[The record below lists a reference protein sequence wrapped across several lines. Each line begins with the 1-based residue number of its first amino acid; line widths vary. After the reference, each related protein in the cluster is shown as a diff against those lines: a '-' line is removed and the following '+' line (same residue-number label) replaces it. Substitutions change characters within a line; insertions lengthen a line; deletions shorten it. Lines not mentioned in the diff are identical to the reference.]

1 MSAPAGDQGAG
12 VTHPEQ
18 NSGPTGQHQT
28 FSGHGPVHQGR
39 WESICYHGYP
49 HQGRGWAVE
58 PEKSIF
64 LWLLIWHSVLPQMF
78 WVFDLPVPTLD
89 GISGPNCRRAR
100 ARSAWHKEGD
110 FRLAASHPEAYSRP
124 GESQKEGWFPLDTL
138 FGQYLVSTHVVH
150 LVTADVIL
158 SLFSHQEEALM
169 NDLDD
174 ARKEGEENLNKARE
188 NIALLEDC
196 LKRARQDLASLIRDH
211 QELLN
216 IKLAMDIE
224 INTYRKLLE
233 GEEQRYVSRGSI
245 EKPKRKNNNKIPYY
259 LNVVLVL
266 ISVSALSPEWAT

>member
-1 MSAPAGDQGAG
+1 
-12 VTHPEQ
+12 
-18 NSGPTGQHQT
+18 
-28 FSGHGPVHQGR
+28 
-39 WESICYHGYP
+39 
-49 HQGRGWAVE
+49 
-58 PEKSIF
+58 
-64 LWLLIWHSVLPQMF
+64 
-78 WVFDLPVPTLD
+78 
-89 GISGPNCRRAR
+89 
-100 ARSAWHKEGD
+100 
-110 FRLAASHPEAYSRP
+110 
-124 GESQKEGWFPLDTL
+124 
-138 FGQYLVSTHVVH
+138 
-150 LVTADVIL
+150 
-158 SLFSHQEEALM
+158 M

-196 LKRARQDLASLIRDH
+196 LKRARQDLATLIRDH

-266 ISVSALSPEWAT
+266 ISVSALSPE